1 MKFFP
6 KCDPHLNQRDWFFQL
21 GLSVDFA
28 MTYLKFFPYVTYMT
42 KSFNGPIMA
51 LDIRFMHMQAQVSK
65 DLANFSAPVVVFCAA
80 QRVR

>member
-6 KCDPHLNQRDWFFQL
+6 KCDPCLNQRDWCFQL
-21 GLSVDFA
+21 GLSDDFA
-28 MTYLKFFPYVTYMT
+28 MRHLKFFPYVTYMT

-51 LDIRFMHMQAQVSK
+51 LDIRFINMQAQVSK
-65 DLANFSAPVVVFCAA
+65 DLANFSAPIVFCAA